1 MLLLTFLFSFFS
13 YRCCYHPSSRFL
25 LVLSSCVVP
34 VPCYVCLCI
43 PLLSKFFVFSSFFLL
58 RFHCYRFDCAD
69 FGGASSYSLI
79 IFISSLCYQLLFSAP
94 SDCAVLLAFSSSIW
108 LFVYCIF
115 FVFFP
120 FQLNVFLIFSNE
132 LYLIDQ
138 RVFPNVIL
146 IGNRF

>member
-1 MLLLTFLFSFFS
+1 MGRVCHTRLRTHTITIRFNWSERRRVDAASDILIQFFS

-79 IFISSLCYQLLFSAP
+79 IFISSLCYQLLLSAP

-120 FQLNVFLIFSNE
+120 F
-132 LYLIDQ
+132 
-138 RVFPNVIL
+138 
-146 IGNRF
+146 